1 MKLEPVTKLNNE
13 NSGDD
18 VICDAIVSF
27 AMYCQFGTFQ
37 KLDPTLDPKSKWFR
51 IRIQNPKSS
60 GRMVCKV
67 YIFIK
72 SNLLPSE
79 NWKQN

>member
-18 VICDAIVSF
+18 VTCDAIVSF

-37 KLDPTLDPKSKWFR
+37 KLDPTLDPKSK
-51 IRIQNPKSS
+51 
-60 GRMVCKV
+60 
-67 YIFIK
+67 
-72 SNLLPSE
+72 
-79 NWKQN
+79 